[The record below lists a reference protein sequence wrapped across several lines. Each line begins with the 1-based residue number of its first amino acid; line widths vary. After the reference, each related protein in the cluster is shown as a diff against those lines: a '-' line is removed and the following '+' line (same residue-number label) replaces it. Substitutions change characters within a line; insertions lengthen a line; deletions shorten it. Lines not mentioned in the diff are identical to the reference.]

1 MNGGW
6 LLFLVD
12 ACGVWMFG
20 DWWPTVATCC
30 CLVVMLLLVVIALL
44 ILHLVS
50 RTWCCRCMGCLC
62 RRCCKRPQA
71 VDLPETP
78 VTQGFQ
84 RLVLTGPA
92 GVRAADTEFYQR
104 EVRGRGTNQK
114 PNDLVVVMDAGVT
127 RLQLDPERRERID
140 RHGLWVH
147 PSRVLGATTC
157 RVRELVEG
165 EDQLHLCRG
174 AECQG
179 GVGLHC
185 CSYAAV
191 DAEALVDLGAYD
203 RVTAWGLGVLVWRSL
218 YTACAAV
225 TGLWTAL
232 RRHPLSSRPS
242 ATRQIQEQG
251 VLRALDPDS
260 ESETEVVLNPCE
272 ADRIGLVLQGKQ
284 RALAPEGCQDRAAP
298 EPTRLLEPDQQL
310 SDLGGKETASLCSHH
325 SQLYML
331 ACQGRKCSVV
341 SCYAA
346 VKGLPDP
353 QPKGISYPH

>member
-20 DWWPTVATCC
+20 DWWPTVATGC

-50 RTWCCRCMGCLC
+50 RAWCCRCLGGLGCLC
-62 RRCCKRPQA
+62 RRCCRRPQA

-114 PNDLVVVMDAGVT
+114 PNDLVVVMDAGVA

-140 RHGLWVH
+140 RHGLLWVH
-147 PSRVLGATTC
+147 PSRVLGATTR
-157 RVRELVEG
+157 RVRGLVER

-191 DAEALVDLGAYD
+191 DAEVLVDLGAYD
-203 RVTAWGLGVLVWRSL
+203 RVSAWRLGVLVWRSL
-218 YTACAAV
+218 YTAGAAV

-232 RRHPLSSRPS
+232 RRRPLSSRPS
-242 ATRQIQEQG
+242 ATRQIHEQG
-251 VLRALDPDS
+251 VLRAWVLS
-260 ESETEVVLNPCE
+260 FKESSMPWHPKVARTALPLS
-272 ADRIGLVLQGKQ
+272 RLVFSSPINS
-284 RALAPEGCQDRAAP
+284 LA
-298 EPTRLLEPDQQL
+298 
-310 SDLGGKETASLCSHH
+310 GKETASLCSHR

-331 ACQGRKCSVV
+331 ACQARKCSVV

-346 VKGLPDP
+346 VKGAHNGAPFCKRHLTEASRSR
-353 QPKGISYPH
+353 KGISYPH